1 MSSHFHYRGPLPADS
16 KLFVGRQAELQKV
29 RELCLGPLQSY
40 ITLIGASQ
48 TGKTSFLYR
57 LQKELPP
64 HCPSV
69 LVNLRILPE
78 ATPAGLLGFIAVE
91 MAKQLRS
98 PAALD
103 TAGRVSS
110 GPEFEEWLS
119 ALSANAGKVAVLID
133 AISTLPDKTAI
144 YMANVLRAVFSN
156 RLLPGGEALGR
167 FLFLLA
173 GGSELLNLT
182 MTAVSPFSNIATKV
196 HLPDLSLGEVR
207 RLMAYGLAG
216 TSIKATQVHEFSEA
230 VYAETRG
237 HPYLTQRLA
246 AQVDEFAAQAK
257 GAPYTASVLR
267 AREEILHNDEHI
279 RNVCTEL
286 QDPAL
291 LHSAFQILQ
300 HQVPFSPLSGR
311 QERLYL
317 LGIIR
322 DEGGIAVARNVL
334 YARLVR
340 QLAEDAGVTQAE
352 APPLRA
358 APQVAVSLLTPI
370 VPTAFCHNLTEKE
383 FPWIQL
389 TIDNRARRSKAA
401 QVYARASIEGFSDA
415 AVSSLA
421 VGPGEAKTVT
431 MLPLLQLGPCMT
443 LAEIRPATL
452 RVTVHQLG
460 SGDEWLLHDQ
470 TYPVKL
476 HAYDTAL
483 LGIRTADEQILDLT
497 DHLCAFVTPHVPE
510 VEDWLRRAVEHH
522 PRRHMVGYQGAH
534 DEEGARQVV
543 REQVRAI
550 YETLKLDAGLAYV
563 NSALNFGKEEGQ
575 ITQRVRL
582 PVTSLNESRSRANC
596 IDGTVL
602 YASLLELASM
612 DPLIAIVPGHAFVG
626 WRIWHGLSQY
636 DFLETTMTGTA
647 DFEAALEAGNQ
658 CYAEAR
664 EKGYFGRAL
673 FHPDGFARLIDVA
686 ACRARQIY
694 PLM

>member
-1 MSSHFHYRGPLPADS
+1 VAGFHFRGPLPADS
-16 KLFVGRQAELQKV
+16 KLFVGRRAELWQV
-29 RELCLGPLQSY
+29 RELCLSPLQSY
-40 ITLIGASQ
+40 VTLIGASQ

-64 HCPSV
+64 QCPSV
-69 LVNLRILPE
+69 LINLQMLPE
-78 ATPAGLLGFIAVE
+78 ATPAGLFGFIATE
-91 MAKQLRS
+91 MAKQLRL

-103 TAGRVSS
+103 TAGEVSS
-110 GPEFEEWLS
+110 GPAFEQWLC
-119 ALSANAGKVAVLID
+119 ALPGNAGKVAVLID
-133 AISTLPDKTAI
+133 AISSLPDKTAI

-156 RLLPGGEALGR
+156 RLLAGGEALGR

-182 MTAVSPFSNIATKV
+182 MTAVSPFSNIATRIY
-196 HLPDLSLGEVR
+196 LPDLALGEVR
-207 RLMAYGLAG
+207 QLMAYGFAG
-216 TSIKATQVHEFSEA
+216 TSIKATQVHDFAEA
-230 VYAETRG
+230 TYEQTHG

-246 AQVDEFAAQAK
+246 AHVGDFATQAG
-257 GAPYTASVLR
+257 GAPDPASVLR

-279 RNVCTEL
+279 RHVCNEL

-300 HQVPFSPLSGR
+300 HQVPFNPLSVR

-322 DEGGIAVARNVL
+322 DEAGTAVARNGL
-334 YARLVR
+334 YARVVR

-358 APQVAVSLLTPI
+358 APQVAVNLLTPI
-370 VPTAFCHNLTEKE
+370 IPTAFCHNLTEKE

-389 TIDNRARRSKAA
+389 TIDNRARRSRPA

-415 AVSSLA
+415 AVSSIA
-421 VGPGEAKTVT
+421 VAPGESKTVT
-431 MLPLLQLGPCMT
+431 LLPLLQLGPCMT

-460 SGDEWLLHDQ
+460 SGEEWLLLDQ
-470 TYPVKL
+470 TYPIRL

-483 LGIRTADEQILDLT
+483 LGIRTADDQVVDLT

-522 PRRHMVGYQGAH
+522 PRHHMVGYQGAH
-534 DEEGARQVV
+534 DEEQAREIV

-550 YETLKLDAGLAYV
+550 YQTLKLDAGLAYV

-602 YASLLELASM
+602 YASLLELASIE
-612 DPLIAIVPGHAFVG
+612 PLIAIVPGHAFVG

-636 DFLETTMTGTA
+636 DFLETTMTGSA

-664 EKGYFGRAL
+664 QKGYFGRAL